1 MHNRAVKV
9 PLPKQLCMCS
19 MSHHLTTCAT
29 LLHRCRRYVQCV
41 TQNSGVNAKDKRLQE
56 QAEKAKKVRALWHMS
71 RSGCCSP
78 PVCEQAHTPPQ
89 AINWVP
95 RRLSLSVTPCLQE
108 KKEAEERRK
117 QELNEL
123 FAMAIKQPK
132 VPAGEQLYVQCRAE
146 VGPGGT
152 GTPPGS
158 RHSRAVDC
166 GAPSL

>member
-1 MHNRAVKV
+1 VLVQHVAPPHHVCHAAA
-9 PLPKQLCMCS
+9 PLPQI
-19 MSHHLTTCAT
+19 CAMRDT
-29 LLHRCRRYVQCV
+29 KLWRECQRQAPAGAGREGQEGACALAHEPQ
-41 TQNSGVNAKDKRLQE
+41 RLFV
-56 QAEKAKKVRALWHMS
+56 AP
-71 RSGCCSP
+71 P

-146 VGPGGT
+146 VGP
-152 GTPPGS
+152 
-158 RHSRAVDC
+158 
-166 GAPSL
+166 